1 MAQNNVAQK
10 DAEIYLVVVNRFCPD
25 CGSIQPHRIYEQ
37 HLTTL
42 NRVSVQEDCL
52 VCGNT
57 RGVAK
62 IQAGKSL

>member
-10 DAEIYLVVVNRFCPD
+10 ETEIYLVVVNRFCPD

-42 NRVSVQEDCL
+42 NRVTIQEDCQT
-52 VCGNT
+52 CRNT

-62 IQAGKSL
+62 IQDGKSL